1 MDLLSATLTLI
12 LIMDPLGNIPMFL
25 SILNKIPDEN
35 PSEKNS
41 DSRIIVGIVGLID
54 ISLFGTSSASM
65 AQSPAAIVKNRG
77 RDCPFSDRN

>member
-35 PSEKNS
+35 RRRKILIENYCWHCWSYWYFSFWGVICFNGSISNRNRCES
-41 DSRIIVGIVGLID
+41 GAGL
-54 ISLFGTSSASM
+54 SF
-65 AQSPAAIVKNRG
+65 
-77 RDCPFSDRN
+77 F